1 MVSGQTGRCARLRC
15 GEHEKAYLAKKN
27 SNHWEHVRDIHK
39 GEKVEYGYK
48 VDKTFNNDV
57 LARQLDEAIRIAGE
71 GGNLLNDKFEWVR
84 PAGVAISINRM

>member
-1 MVSGQTGRCARLRC
+1 MLSDQWLGSPKISRM
-15 GEHEKAYLAKKN
+15 AKKN
-27 SNHWEHVRDIHK
+27 SNLWEHARDVHN

-48 VDKTFNNDV
+48 VDKAFKDDV

>member
-1 MVSGQTGRCARLRC
+1 MD
-15 GEHEKAYLAKKN
+15 KAFK
-27 SNHWEHVRDIHK
+27 D
-39 GEKVEYGYK
+39 
-48 VDKTFNNDV
+48 DV